1 MLAIEGLE
9 VFYGPVQALRGISLT
24 VEEGEVVALLGS
36 NGAGKSSTLRAVSG
50 MVPSASGAIRIDG
63 QDIAGLSPQKVV
75 RLGVAHMPEGRELF
89 PEMSVAEN
97 LRLGHWSRRG
107 ERARFH
113 RRLERAFGMF
123 PRLEERSGQ
132 AAGTLSGGE
141 QQMLVFARALMSE
154 PKLLLID
161 ELSLGLAP
169 LIVKQL
175 FAAIEEVNREG
186 TAVLLVE
193 QFVHLALKHSSRA
206 YVLARGEVAVA
217 GDSGDLLAS
226 PELMAAYLGAPETSG
241 EPSSNGHQTQAAR
254 RREGTT
260 SDVQLSRDVQTN

>member
-9 VFYGPVQALRGISLT
+9 VFYGPVQALRGVSLT
-24 VEEGEVVALLGS
+24 VGQGEIVALLGS
-36 NGAGKSSTLRAVSG
+36 NGAGKTTTLRAASG
-50 MVPSASGAIRIDG
+50 MVPASAGSIRIDG
-63 QDIAGLSPQKVV
+63 HDVKGLPPQKVV

-89 PEMSVAEN
+89 PEMTVTEN

-107 ERARFH
+107 ERGRFQH
-113 RRLERAFGMF
+113 RLTRAFELF
-123 PRLEERSGQ
+123 PRLEERAGQ

-169 LIVKQL
+169 LIVSQL
-175 FAAIEEVNREG
+175 FAAIEEVNAQG

-206 YVLARGEVAVA
+206 YVLGRGEVVA
-217 GDSGDLLAS
+217 EGPSNELLAS
-226 PELMAAYLGAPETSG
+226 PELIAAYLGSTEPAPTVA
-241 EPSSNGHQTQAAR
+241 SSNGHATHALS
-254 RREGTT
+254 EGA
-260 SDVQLSRDVQTN
+260 V